1 MNALSIATTA
11 GLGFESARQFAVQD
25 PAPSKIILACRNPQ
39 RAQEAKEK
47 LEELTGKT
55 DIFEIL
61 IIDVGN
67 LDSCR
72 KAAET
77 LKDPVD
83 GIILVSPLFFCLT
96 PSPQKCCF
104 GLKPTKNI

>member
-1 MNALSIATTA
+1 MLATPGYNIA
-11 GLGFESARQFAVQD
+11 GLGFESARQFALQD

-47 LEELTGKT
+47 LEELTGNT
-55 DIFEIL
+55 NIYEIL

-83 GIILVSPLFFCLT
+83 GIILVRLLYHHD
-96 PSPQKCCF
+96 
-104 GLKPTKNI
+104 LLHTKAVGTSF